1 MTTQVLWGVLLG
13 ALSCASAGAQPSPV
27 ASLASTIKASK
38 WQHRV
43 LLVCAPTPEHPE
55 LSRQRE
61 LLAGVQ
67 PALRERDLLV
77 REVVPAQLPAPDQR
91 YLRQQLGV
99 ADAGFTVLLLGKDG
113 GVKQRATRP
122 LTPEQLFSVIDA
134 MPMRR
139 QEMRRPK

>member
-1 MTTQVLWGVLLG
+1 MSTRLLWGLLG
-13 ALSCASAGAQPSPV
+13 VLSCAMAKAQSLPAV
-27 ASLASTIKASK
+27 SLAATIKASQ
-38 WQHRV
+38 WQNRV

-55 LSRQRE
+55 LGHQRQ
-61 LLAGVQ
+61 LLAKAQ

-77 REVVPAQLPAPDQR
+77 REAVFAHLPAPDQR

-99 ADAGFTVLLLGKDG
+99 AATEFTVLLIGKDG

-122 LTPEQLFSVIDA
+122 LTPEQLSAVIDA
-134 MPMRR
+134 MPMRQ